1 VITVVT
7 DETQM
12 HDIVEMV
19 LSKLEMEKNVTM
31 ILSLR
36 LMVMD
41 VVLSVNTRIPTVH
54 LSRVGL
60 LSILV
65 RVPT

>member
-1 VITVVT
+1 MITVVT